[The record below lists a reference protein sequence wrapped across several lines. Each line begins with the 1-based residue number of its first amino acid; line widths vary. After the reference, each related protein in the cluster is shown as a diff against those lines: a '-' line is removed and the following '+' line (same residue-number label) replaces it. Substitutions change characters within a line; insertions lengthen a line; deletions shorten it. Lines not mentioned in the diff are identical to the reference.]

1 MKLEKHGKFEPI
13 DQRQNRD
20 KEEATTLRE
29 LVKELDAFSDYPDV
43 KKRIPDA
50 PTN

>member
-1 MKLEKHGKFEPI
+1 MIQKYGVFESI

-29 LVKELDAFSDYPDV
+29 LVKDLKAFEEYPDA
-43 KKRIPDA
+43 KRSIPKA
-50 PTN
+50 PTK